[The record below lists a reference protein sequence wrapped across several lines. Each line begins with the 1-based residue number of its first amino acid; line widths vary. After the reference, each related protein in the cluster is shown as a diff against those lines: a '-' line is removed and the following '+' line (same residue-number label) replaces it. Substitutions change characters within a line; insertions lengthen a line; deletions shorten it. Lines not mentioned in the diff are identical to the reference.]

1 MFIAAEWGTGKTHAL
16 FNGFNKE
23 IDIDK
28 KLIKYLNYL
37 PKEIPVLN

>member
-1 MFIAAEWGTGKTHAL
+1 MFIAAEWGTGKTYAL

-28 KLIKYLNYL
+28 KIN
-37 PKEIPVLN
+37 